1 MRQESHLVELP
12 EDVYSAVVLVFF
24 GIGEGRQQATEAPQQ
39 VSELQSATQTMQ
51 REDEEDPP
59 FQKTP
64 ADTVRTGLGLAF
76 LWVCQTLGNFH
87 FRAQRVHVPNS

>member
-1 MRQESHLVELP
+1 EQHLVELP
-12 EDVYSAVVLVFF
+12 EDVYSAFVLVFF
-24 GIGEGRQQATEAPQQ
+24 GIGEGRHQATEDPQE
-39 VSELQSATQTMQ
+39 VLELQSKSRATQTMQ

-76 LWVCQTLGNFH
+76 LWVC
-87 FRAQRVHVPNS
+87 